1 MSNSDIVD
9 VHLVAIGII
18 ALIAGVLAFLHD
30 TFTPAYVIAGC
41 VIAGCAAF
49 LALLLKEHHGLI
61 KTALIRKK

>member
-1 MSNSDIVD
+1 MSNSDILD

-18 ALIAGVLAFLHD
+18 ALVAGVVAFLHD

-41 VIAGCAAF
+41 AAF
-49 LALLLKEHHGLI
+49 LVLLLKEHHGLI